1 MLFIITFIIIIIIYL
16 FIFYNKKIENYNN
29 NKKFYKII
37 FVIIASDTDYY
48 NKNKK
53 ILNKFMNSNK
63 DVKTFYIYCN
73 KNLHFN
79 CNKKKLNNEENLYF
93 NCNESLRPGILQK
106 TIQAFQ
112 YINKHYNYDYI
123 IRTNLST
130 FWNINHL
137 LQQIQ
142 KLPKEK
148 CLAGQKCRSF
158 ISGTGIILSHDLVN
172 VLINDKNKL
181 NYKNADDVEISHY
194 LHNNYNIKYINEPRF
209 DEYKKSIPKNKKSVP
224 KDFTSFRVK
233 TKKNRNLDSHKM
245 YKLWNFLYT

>member
-1 MLFIITFIIIIIIYL
+1 MLFVITFIIIIIIYL
-16 FIFYNKKIENYNN
+16 FIFYNKKKENYNN
-29 NKKFYKII
+29 KKKFYKII
-37 FVIIASDTDYY
+37 FIVIASDTDYY

-53 ILNKFMNSNK
+53 ILNKFMNSHK

-73 KNLHFN
+73 K
-79 CNKKKLNNEENLYF
+79 KKLNNEDNLYF
-93 NCNESLRPGILQK
+93 DCNESLRPGILQK

-137 LQQIQ
+137 LQRIQ

-172 VLINDKNKL
+172 ILINDKNKL

-209 DEYKKSIPKNKKSVP
+209 DKYIKSTPKKKSQFQNILP
-224 KDFTSFRVK
+224 
-233 TKKNRNLDSHKM
+233 L
-245 YKLWNFLYT
+245 LE

>member
-73 KNLHFN
+73 KNLH
-79 CNKKKLNNEENLYF
+79 F

>member
-1 MLFIITFIIIIIIYL
+1 MIFIITFIIIVIIYL

-37 FVIIASDTDYY
+37 FIVIASDTDYY

-73 KNLHFN
+73 K
-79 CNKKKLNNEENLYF
+79 KKLNNDENLYF

-123 IRTNLST
+123 VRTNLST

-137 LQQIQ
+137 LQQIK

-172 VLINDKNKL
+172 ILINDKNKL
-181 NYKNADDVEISHY
+181 NYNNADDVEISHY

-209 DEYKKSIPKNKKSVP
+209 DEYKKSVPKNKKSVP

-245 YKLWNFLYT
+245 FKLWNFLYN